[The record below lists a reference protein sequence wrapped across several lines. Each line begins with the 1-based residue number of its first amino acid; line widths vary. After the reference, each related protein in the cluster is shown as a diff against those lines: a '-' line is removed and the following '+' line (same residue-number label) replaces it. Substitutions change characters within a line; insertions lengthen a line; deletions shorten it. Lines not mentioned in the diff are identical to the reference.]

1 MNKLLNPKND
11 VVFQK
16 IFGVKENEKLLISFL
31 NSVLEPMGNGKIKS
45 ITLEEKALNVSL
57 IASEKLSI
65 LDINVT
71 TENSTHINVEIQLIN
86 QYNMIR
92 RTIFY
97 LSKMIL
103 KQLVKGDNYNQLNKT
118 ITINIL
124 DFDYIN
130 DEKFHSSYHLYED
143 MTKKLLSDIV
153 EIHFIELKKFEKS
166 KKDYNNK
173 LHRWLSFLINPEG
186 KEIDIMKKE
195 DTEIKEAM
203 DVLYNIS
210 GDKELI
216 QLADM
221 RDKAIRDEKS
231 RLQGARDEG
240 REEGKKEGK
249 IEGKI
254 EGIKQGARDALAKST
269 IKLLRKKFKDIPEN
283 IIESLLKLSLEK
295 IEKINEDL
303 FDIESIEEL
312 KKYI

>member
-1 MNKLLNPKND
+1 MELTHWNIYDNEFLLK
-11 VVFQK
+11 
-16 IFGVKENEKLLISFL
+16 
-31 NSVLEPMGNGKIKS
+31 
-45 ITLEEKALNVSL
+45 
-57 IASEKLSI
+57 
-65 LDINVT
+65 
-71 TENSTHINVEIQLIN
+71 
-86 QYNMIR
+86 

-143 MTKKLLSDIV
+143 ITKKLLSDIV

-216 QLADM
+216 QLAEV

-240 REEGKKEGK
+240 REEGIKEGK
-249 IEGKI
+249 NI
-254 EGIKQGARDALAKST
+254 LAKST
-269 IKLLRKKFKDIPEN
+269 IKLLRKKFKDIPDN
-283 IIESLLKLSLEK
+283 IIESILKLSLEK
-295 IEKINEDL
+295 IEKINGDV

-312 KKYI
+312 KKYL

>member
-16 IFGVKENEKLLISFL
+16 IFGAKENEKLLISLL
-31 NSVLEPMGNGKIKS
+31 NSILEPMGNGKIKS

-86 QYNMIR
+86 QYNMIK

-216 QLADM
+216 QLAEM
-221 RDKAIRDEKS
+221 RDKTIRDEKN

-240 REEGKKEGK
+240 REEGK
-249 IEGKI
+249 I
-254 EGIKQGARDALAKST
+254 EGIKQGAKDALAKST
-269 IKLLRKKFKDIPEN
+269 IKLLRKKFKDIPDN
-283 IIESLLKLSLEK
+283 IIESILELSLEK
-295 IEKINEDL
+295 IEKINGDL

-312 KKYI
+312 KKYL

>member
-31 NSVLEPMGNGKIKS
+31 NSILEPMGNGKIKS
-45 ITLEEKALNVSL
+45 ITLEDKALNVSL

-103 KQLVKGDNYNQLNKT
+103 KQLVKGDNYNKLNKT

-143 MTKKLLSDIV
+143 MIKKLLSDIV

-186 KEIDIMKKE
+186 EEIDIMKKE

-216 QLADM
+216 QLAEM

-240 REEGKKEGK
+240 
-249 IEGKI
+249 
-254 EGIKQGARDALAKST
+254 IKQGAKDALAKST
-269 IKLLRKKFKDIPEN
+269 IKLLRKKFKDIPDN
-283 IIESLLKLSLEK
+283 IIESILKLSLEK
-295 IEKINEDL
+295 IEKINGDI
-303 FDIESIEEL
+303 FDIESLEEL
-312 KKYI
+312 KKYL

>member
-31 NSVLEPMGNGKIKS
+31 NSILEPMGNGKIKS

-103 KQLVKGDNYNQLNKT
+103 KQLIKGDNYNQLNKT

-124 DFDYIN
+124 DFDYIK

-143 MTKKLLSDIV
+143 TTKKLLSDIV

-186 KEIDIMKKE
+186 EEIDIMKKE

-216 QLADM
+216 QLAEM

-240 REEGKKEGK
+240 
-249 IEGKI
+249 
-254 EGIKQGARDALAKST
+254 IKQGAKDALAKST

-283 IIESLLKLSLEK
+283 IIESILKLSLEK
-295 IEKINEDL
+295 IEKINGDL

-312 KKYI
+312 RKYI

>member
-283 IIESLLKLSLEK
+283 IIESILKLSLEK

>member
-1 MNKLLNPKND
+1 MTMSLL
-11 VVFQK
+11 
-16 IFGVKENEKLLISFL
+16 LLKGL
-31 NSVLEPMGNGKIKS
+31 
-45 ITLEEKALNVSL
+45 
-57 IASEKLSI
+57 
-65 LDINVT
+65 
-71 TENSTHINVEIQLIN
+71 
-86 QYNMIR
+86 
-92 RTIFY
+92 Y

-124 DFDYIN
+124 DFDYIK

-143 MTKKLLSDIV
+143 MAKKLLSDIV

-216 QLADM
+216 QLAEM
-221 RDKAIRDEKS
+221 RDKTIRDEKS

-240 REEGKKEGK
+240 REEGKKEG
-249 IEGKI
+249 
-254 EGIKQGARDALAKST
+254 IKQGAKDALAKST

-283 IIESLLKLSLEK
+283 IIESILNLSLEK
-295 IEKINEDL
+295 IEKINGDL

>member
-1 MNKLLNPKND
+1 MTMSLL
-11 VVFQK
+11 
-16 IFGVKENEKLLISFL
+16 LLK
-31 NSVLEPMGNGKIKS
+31 G
-45 ITLEEKALNVSL
+45 
-57 IASEKLSI
+57 
-65 LDINVT
+65 
-71 TENSTHINVEIQLIN
+71 
-86 QYNMIR
+86 
-92 RTIFY
+92 FY

-195 DTEIKEAM
+195 DAEIKEAM

-216 QLADM
+216 QLAEM

-240 REEGKKEGK
+240 REEGRAEGRA
-249 IEGKI
+249 EGREEAKS
-254 EGIKQGARDALAKST
+254 ALAKST

-283 IIESLLKLSLEK
+283 IIESILKLSLEK
-295 IEKINEDL
+295 IEKINGDL

>member
-1 MNKLLNPKND
+1 
-11 VVFQK
+11 
-16 IFGVKENEKLLISFL
+16 
-31 NSVLEPMGNGKIKS
+31 
-45 ITLEEKALNVSL
+45 
-57 IASEKLSI
+57 
-65 LDINVT
+65 
-71 TENSTHINVEIQLIN
+71 
-86 QYNMIR
+86 
-92 RTIFY
+92 
-97 LSKMIL
+97 MIL
-103 KQLVKGDNYNQLNKT
+103 KQLIKGDNYNQLNKT

-186 KEIDIMKKE
+186 EEIDIMKKE

-216 QLADM
+216 QLAEM

-240 REEGKKEGK
+240 
-249 IEGKI
+249 
-254 EGIKQGARDALAKST
+254 IKQGAKDALAKST

-283 IIESLLKLSLEK
+283 IIESILKLSLEK
-295 IEKINEDL
+295 IEKINGDL

-312 KKYI
+312 RKYI

>member
-1 MNKLLNPKND
+1 
-11 VVFQK
+11 
-16 IFGVKENEKLLISFL
+16 
-31 NSVLEPMGNGKIKS
+31 
-45 ITLEEKALNVSL
+45 
-57 IASEKLSI
+57 
-65 LDINVT
+65 
-71 TENSTHINVEIQLIN
+71 
-86 QYNMIR
+86 MIR

-130 DEKFHSSYHLYED
+130 DEKFHSSYHLYENV
-143 MTKKLLSDIV
+143 TKKLLRDIV

-240 REEGKKEGK
+240 REEGRAEGRQEAK
-249 IEGKI
+249 S
-254 EGIKQGARDALAKST
+254 ALAKST

-283 IIESLLKLSLEK
+283 IIESILKLSLEK
-295 IEKINEDL
+295 LEKINGDI
-303 FDIESIEEL
+303 FDIESLEEL
-312 KKYI
+312 KKYL

>member
-1 MNKLLNPKND
+1 
-11 VVFQK
+11 
-16 IFGVKENEKLLISFL
+16 
-31 NSVLEPMGNGKIKS
+31 
-45 ITLEEKALNVSL
+45 
-57 IASEKLSI
+57 
-65 LDINVT
+65 
-71 TENSTHINVEIQLIN
+71 
-86 QYNMIR
+86 
-92 RTIFY
+92 
-97 LSKMIL
+97 MIL

-124 DFDYIN
+124 DFDYIK

-153 EIHFIELKKFEKS
+153 EIHFIELKRFEKS

-216 QLADM
+216 QLAEM
-221 RDKAIRDEKS
+221 RDKTIRDEKS
-231 RLQGARDEG
+231 RLQGARD
-240 REEGKKEGK
+240 
-249 IEGKI
+249 

-283 IIESLLKLSLEK
+283 IIESILKLSLEK
-295 IEKINEDL
+295 IEKINGDL

>member
-1 MNKLLNPKND
+1 MTMSLL
-11 VVFQK
+11 
-16 IFGVKENEKLLISFL
+16 LLK
-31 NSVLEPMGNGKIKS
+31 G
-45 ITLEEKALNVSL
+45 
-57 IASEKLSI
+57 
-65 LDINVT
+65 
-71 TENSTHINVEIQLIN
+71 
-86 QYNMIR
+86 
-92 RTIFY
+92 FY

-124 DFDYIN
+124 DFDYIK

-216 QLADM
+216 QLAEM

-240 REEGKKEGK
+240 REEG
-249 IEGKI
+249 
-254 EGIKQGARDALAKST
+254 IKQGAKDALVKST
-269 IKLLRKKFKDIPEN
+269 IKLLRKKFKDIPDN
-283 IIESLLKLSLEK
+283 IIESILKLSLEK
-295 IEKINEDL
+295 IEEINEDL
-303 FDIESIEEL
+303 FDIESLEEL
-312 KKYI
+312 KKYL

>member
-1 MNKLLNPKND
+1 
-11 VVFQK
+11 
-16 IFGVKENEKLLISFL
+16 
-31 NSVLEPMGNGKIKS
+31 
-45 ITLEEKALNVSL
+45 
-57 IASEKLSI
+57 
-65 LDINVT
+65 
-71 TENSTHINVEIQLIN
+71 
-86 QYNMIR
+86 
-92 RTIFY
+92 
-97 LSKMIL
+97 
-103 KQLVKGDNYNQLNKT
+103 
-118 ITINIL
+118 
-124 DFDYIN
+124 
-130 DEKFHSSYHLYED
+130 

-195 DTEIKEAM
+195 DAEIKEAM

-216 QLADM
+216 HLAEM

-231 RLQGARDEG
+231 RLQGARD
-240 REEGKKEGK
+240 
-249 IEGKI
+249 

-283 IIESLLKLSLEK
+283 IIESILKLSLEK

>member
-1 MNKLLNPKND
+1 MTMSLL
-11 VVFQK
+11 
-16 IFGVKENEKLLISFL
+16 LLK
-31 NSVLEPMGNGKIKS
+31 G
-45 ITLEEKALNVSL
+45 
-57 IASEKLSI
+57 
-65 LDINVT
+65 
-71 TENSTHINVEIQLIN
+71 
-86 QYNMIR
+86 
-92 RTIFY
+92 FY

-143 MTKKLLSDIV
+143 MTKKLLSDII

-216 QLADM
+216 QLAEM

-240 REEGKKEGK
+240 
-249 IEGKI
+249 
-254 EGIKQGARDALAKST
+254 IKQGAKDALAKST
-269 IKLLRKKFKDIPEN
+269 IKLLRKKFKDIPDN
-283 IIESLLKLSLEK
+283 IIESILNLSLEK
-295 IEKINEDL
+295 IEEINEDL

>member
-1 MNKLLNPKND
+1 
-11 VVFQK
+11 
-16 IFGVKENEKLLISFL
+16 
-31 NSVLEPMGNGKIKS
+31 
-45 ITLEEKALNVSL
+45 
-57 IASEKLSI
+57 
-65 LDINVT
+65 
-71 TENSTHINVEIQLIN
+71 
-86 QYNMIR
+86 
-92 RTIFY
+92 
-97 LSKMIL
+97 MIL

-216 QLADM
+216 QLAEM
-221 RDKAIRDEKS
+221 RDKTIRDEKS
-231 RLQGARDEG
+231 RLQGARD
-240 REEGKKEGK
+240 
-249 IEGKI
+249 

-283 IIESLLKLSLEK
+283 IIESILKLSLEK
-295 IEKINEDL
+295 IEKINGDL

-312 KKYI
+312 KKYL

>member
-31 NSVLEPMGNGKIKS
+31 NSILEPMGNGKIKS

-143 MTKKLLSDIV
+143 MTKTLVSDIV
-153 EIHFIELKKFEKS
+153 KIHFIELKILE
-166 KKDYNNK
+166 KDYNK
-173 LHRWLSFLINPEG
+173 
-186 KEIDIMKKE
+186 
-195 DTEIKEAM
+195 IK
-203 DVLYNIS
+203 Y
-210 GDKELI
+210 
-216 QLADM
+216 
-221 RDKAIRDEKS
+221 
-231 RLQGARDEG
+231 
-240 REEGKKEGK
+240 
-249 IEGKI
+249 
-254 EGIKQGARDALAKST
+254 T
-269 IKLLRKKFKDIPEN
+269 
-283 IIESLLKLSLEK
+283 LSLC
-295 IEKINEDL
+295 
-303 FDIESIEEL
+303 
-312 KKYI
+312 KY

>member
-1 MNKLLNPKND
+1 M
-11 VVFQK
+11 
-16 IFGVKENEKLLISFL
+16 EC
-31 NSVLEPMGNGKIKS
+31 EPCFK
-45 ITLEEKALNVSL
+45 
-57 IASEKLSI
+57 
-65 LDINVT
+65 
-71 TENSTHINVEIQLIN
+71 
-86 QYNMIR
+86 

-195 DTEIKEAM
+195 DAEIKEAM

-216 QLADM
+216 QLAEM

-240 REEGKKEGK
+240 REEGRAEGRQ
-249 IEGKI
+249 EGRA
-254 EGIKQGARDALAKST
+254 EGREEAKSALAKST

-283 IIESLLKLSLEK
+283 IIESILNLSLEK
-295 IEKINEDL
+295 IEKINGDL

>member
-31 NSVLEPMGNGKIKS
+31 NSILEPMGNGKIKS

-86 QYNMIR
+86 QYNMIK

-124 DFDYIN
+124 DFDYII

-216 QLADM
+216 QLAEM

-240 REEGKKEGK
+240 REEGKK
-249 IEGKI
+249 EGKI

-283 IIESLLKLSLEK
+283 IIESILKLSLEK